1 MPVIAIV
8 KQKGGVGKTILAT
21 NLVVAFAQTHTVMLL
36 NADTQGSSQDWA
48 ERAGVN
54 GTSTWR
60 CSMPAMLGS
69 SAAAGEKAVGG
80 RLQLGHHRWSC
91 GHQPDQRRGGFRA
104 VQHLP
109 QAGQQIWVDGGVE
122 DVGGG
127 HLVLLVQ
134 TVGGWPL
141 PNIFLRA
148 AASCLY
154 RDNVQVLYPLEMSAV
169 VGEQGQVMAQGSGA
183 YQKVEIA
190 DDVSGGPQAPPFYGE
205 SAADTVI
212 Q

>member
-21 NLVVAFAQTHTVMLL
+21 NLAVALAQTHTVMLL
-36 NADTQGSSQDWA
+36 NADAQGSSQDWA
-48 ERAGVN
+48 ESRGQRHLYLEVQHAGDAGSPLQGARRLAADYNWVIVDGPA
-54 GTSTWR
+54 GTSR
-60 CSMPAMLGS
+60 I
-69 SAAAGEKAVGG
+69 SAKAV
-80 RLQLGHHRWSC
+80 
-91 GHQPDQRRGGFRA
+91 RA

-109 QAGQQIWVDGGVE
+109 RAGQQIWVVGGVE

-141 PNIFLRA
+141 PIIILRA
-148 AASCLY
+148 AVSCLY

-169 VGEQGQVMAQGSGA
+169 VGEQGQVMAQGSRA

-190 DDVSGGPQAPPFYGE
+190 DDVSGGPQAPPFYCE

>member
-1 MPVIAIV
+1 M
-8 KQKGGVGKTILAT
+8 Q
-21 NLVVAFAQTHTVMLL
+21 
-36 NADTQGSSQDWA
+36 
-48 ERAGVN
+48 RAGDAGSPLQGARRLAADYNWVIIDGPA
-54 GTSTWR
+54 GTSR
-60 CSMPAMLGS
+60 I
-69 SAAAGEKAVGG
+69 SAEAV
-80 RLQLGHHRWSC
+80 
-91 GHQPDQRRGGFRA
+91 RA

-109 QAGQQIWVDGGVE
+109 HLDQQIWVGGGVE
-122 DVGGG
+122 GCWRRAFSLTRADSGD
-127 HLVLLVQ
+127 
-134 TVGGWPL
+134 WPL
-141 PNIFLRA
+141 PNIILYA